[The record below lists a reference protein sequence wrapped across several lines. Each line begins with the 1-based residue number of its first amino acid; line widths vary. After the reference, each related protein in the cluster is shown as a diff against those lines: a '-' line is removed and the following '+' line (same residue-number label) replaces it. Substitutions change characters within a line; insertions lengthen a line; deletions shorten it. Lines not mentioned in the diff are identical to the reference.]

1 MPNLP
6 KDITK
11 AIAATNDVSDWVE
24 LQPGDGV
31 RISIPAGI
39 TGTVNVESSF
49 DGSTAEG
56 VIAAEDGSTNFA
68 AGYQLTFTAATR
80 EYLRVKGT
88 LVTSGSATVKI
99 RRN

>member
-1 MPNLP
+1 MLP
-6 KDITK
+6 SYNK
-11 AIAATNDVSDWVE
+11 ATALAASNDATEWVE
-24 LQPGDGV
+24 MGKDDSL

-56 VIAAEDGSTNFA
+56 KIAAEDGSTNFA
-68 AGYQLTFTAATR
+68 AGAQLQYRSGVR
-80 EYLRVKGT
+80 EWIRVKAPT
-88 LVTSGSATVKI
+88 VSSGSATVKM